1 MHPEYSAIQGFVGGY
16 PVIANRRVDSTLRVR
31 NNETIVLGGLMR
43 EIDSQTLT
51 KLPGLANIPVIGKIF
66 ENKER
71 THQRDEVIFLITP
84 HVIYPNTTPPTQ

>member
-1 MHPEYSAIQGFVGGY
+1 
-16 PVIANRRVDSTLRVR
+16 
-31 NNETIVLGGLMR
+31 MR